1 MPHVNSC
8 SVFVSS
14 SDAYSD
20 IWPAFF
26 QIFRREWPDYKGTIY
41 LNTEHKV
48 FSYEG
53 LNIVCTQVG
62 KQSHFGETL
71 HAGLRMVDG
80 DVVLFFMIDYFIE
93 RKVDVAF
100 LNQCYEE
107 FLKQGPSTLFLCDID
122 FPKIE
127 PVKELKNCY
136 RFVPSGRFNFSS
148 ESGWFSFQAAFW
160 RIADM
165 LRLVAQWEDPWHAE
179 FYGFLRSKI
188 FRPEVWY
195 MQKSP
200 VVYDKSGVLHNR
212 GRWHRNALDRIDFS
226 GIDIDFSKREDCV
239 PLRFA
244 NLRIV
249 LYDIF
254 PCWSNVKSLAA
265 VLWLCIARFSR
276 GCGRME
282 MMATHAK
289 EDIKQ

>member
-1 MPHVNSC
+1 MPHVNDC
-8 SVFVSS
+8 PVFVSS

-26 QIFRREWPDYKGTIY
+26 QIFRREWPEYRGTIY
-41 LNTEHKV
+41 LNTEHKT
-48 FSYEG
+48 FSCEG

-71 HAGLRMVDG
+71 HEGLKKVDG

-93 RKVDVAF
+93 RKVDVAS

-127 PVKELKNCY
+127 SVTELGNCY
-136 RFVPSGRFNFSS
+136 RFVPSRWFNFSS

-160 RIADM
+160 RKADM
-165 LRLVAQWEDPWHAE
+165 LRLVARWEDPWHAE

-188 FRPEVWY
+188 YRPGVWY
-195 MQKSP
+195 TQKSP
-200 VVYDKSGVLHNR
+200 VVYDKSGVLHNK
-212 GRWHRNALDRIDFS
+212 GRWNRDALSRIDLN
-226 GIDIDFSKREDCV
+226 GIDLDFSARKDCV

-249 LYDIF
+249 LYDIL
-254 PCWSNVKSLAA
+254 PYWSNIKSFASVLRLAVKKWKHTDNVS
-265 VLWLCIARFSR
+265 
-276 GCGRME
+276 
-282 MMATHAK
+282 K
-289 EDIKQ
+289 EKGV